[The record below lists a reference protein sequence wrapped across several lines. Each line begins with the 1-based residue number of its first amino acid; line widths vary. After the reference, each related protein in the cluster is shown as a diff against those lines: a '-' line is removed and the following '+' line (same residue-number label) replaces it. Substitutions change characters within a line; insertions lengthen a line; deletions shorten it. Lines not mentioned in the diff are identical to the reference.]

1 MAIFQSNVQ
10 KAEQI
15 VTQMRL
21 ASNAIQNATNK
32 SITHATRTTLTVNSK
47 AQEANQQALELT
59 RQLIAAF
66 QQSIDNIQSVA
77 TEFERM
83 DNELQKN
90 F

>member
-32 SITHATRTTLTVNSK
+32 S
-47 AQEANQQALELT
+47 
-59 RQLIAAF
+59 
-66 QQSIDNIQSVA
+66 
-77 TEFERM
+77 
-83 DNELQKN
+83 
-90 F
+90 

>member
-15 VTQMRL
+15 ATQMRS
-21 ASNAIQNATNK
+21 ASDAIQNATGK
-32 SITHATRTTLTVNSK
+32 SITRATRTTLTVNYK

-59 RQLIAAF
+59 RQFLAAF

-83 DNELQKN
+83 DNDLQKN